1 MNKGNVK
8 GEWQHSVSVFLK
20 PNYIPCMVELK
31 QTQGKESALQ
41 LRRQAD
47 TKPFMRMWWKMPPHC
62 FENPL
67 CTHLWMSPPT
77 AWLLQR
83 WKKVCNSCQVEPE
96 QPFCWSSAIS
106 EVGPVGRCPNYV
118 LIVKKTFL
126 VKSQTL
132 LEACLRLCPK
142 YKKLR

>member
-20 PNYIPCMVELK
+20 PNYIPCTVELK
-31 QTQGKESALQ
+31 QTQGRVCPPVAPTSRHQALYEDVMEDATSLLREPSLHPLVDVSAYSL
-41 LRRQAD
+41 
-47 TKPFMRMWWKMPPHC
+47 T
-62 FENPL
+62 
-67 CTHLWMSPPT
+67 SS
-77 AWLLQR
+77 R

-106 EVGPVGRCPNYV
+106 EVGPVGRCPSYV
-118 LIVKKTFL
+118 LIVKETFL